1 MSKIDYK
8 GTADYMRLIAN
19 VAKSLSHESIA
30 KAFSES
36 SLKKAAQ
43 CKNTQEFLTFLQGLN
58 LSEIKDKL
66 EIARFESNSV
76 QVLDNLL
83 GKNQM
88 PSKEELANC
97 YKELNTP
104 SRGLIGN
111 IVNGAITGASIGA
124 VTGAVGGAVGGAG
137 VGVIPGTIG
146 GTIAGG
152 IGGAIGGAIS
162 WASGD

>member
-1 MSKIDYK
+1 MNKVDYK
-8 GTADYMRLIAN
+8 GTADFMRLIAE
-19 VAKSLSHESIA
+19 VSKSLSHESIA
-30 KAFSES
+30 KAFSEP
-36 SLKKAAQ
+36 SLNKAAQ

-58 LSEIKDKL
+58 LPEIKGKFVIDRL
-66 EIARFESNSV
+66 ESKSAT
-76 QVLDNLL
+76 VLDNLL

-88 PSKEELANC
+88 PSKEELAHC
-97 YKELNTP
+97 YKELKAP
-104 SRGLIGN
+104 SRGLIGSV
-111 IVNGAITGASIGA
+111 VNGAITGASVGA

-162 WASGD
+162 WATGD

>member
-1 MSKIDYK
+1 MSEIDYK
-8 GTADYMRLIAN
+8 GTADFMYLIAE

-66 EIARFESNSV
+66 EIARSESKSV
-76 QVLDNLL
+76 HVLDNLL

-88 PSKEELANC
+88 PSKEELAKC
-97 YKELNTP
+97 YKELIAP

-111 IVNGAITGASIGA
+111 IVDGAITGASVGA

-162 WASGD
+162 WATDD